1 MSYRHLGFLSC
12 LLCGAFVT
20 ASAMAVQIP
29 ITGATATQFS
39 GQFPPAKAFDGLTNE
54 SSPGPGPHT
63 DTYWLSENG
72 LFSDTITFD
81 LDLTDAP
88 GGWSITQ
95 VDIVNTSNSGWN
107 DRETDLFGLE
117 VFDSSA
123 NAWVEVVPDGTPI
136 GVYWPDTKNV
146 VVSGVNNIT
155 RLRLNVEN
163 DPLIGPGP
171 PAGVGG
177 NADAATG
184 LNEVIIFGDLI
195 PEPSSLV
202 LLSIAG
208 GILLLGRRRRRRIM
222 HSPC

>member
-1 MSYRHLGFLSC
+1 MSYRYLGFLSC
-12 LLCGAFVT
+12 LLCGVFLT
-20 ASAMAVQIP
+20 AVAAADQIP
-29 ITGATATQFS
+29 ITGASATQLS
-39 GQFPPAKAFDGLTNE
+39 GDFPPAKAFDGLTNE

-63 DTYWLSENG
+63 FTYWLSQAG
-72 LFSDTITFD
+72 LLADTITFD
-81 LDLTDAP
+81 LDTTNAP
-88 GGWSITQ
+88 GGWNITQ

-117 VFDSSA
+117 VFDA
-123 NAWVEVVPDGTPI
+123 GEWKEVVPDGTPI
-136 GVYWPDTKNV
+136 GVYWPDTKTV
-146 VVSGVNNIT
+146 DVSGFSSVT
-155 RLRLNVEN
+155 RVRLNVVN
-163 DPLIGPGP
+163 DPAIGVGP

-177 NADAATG
+177 SADAATG

-208 GILLLGRRRRRRIM
+208 GILLLGRRRRRLIM